1 MALIQVTPDLL
12 EAKATEVRGLKAE
25 HDEVMAKMASL
36 IHALDEIWKGEAQAA
51 FVAKFDGMQPTFNN
65 FAEMLNDYAT
75 MMDTS
80 AKTLREADEA
90 LKAVIGN

>member
-12 EAKATEVRGLKAE
+12 EAKAAEVRSIKAE

-36 IHALDEIWKGEAQAA
+36 IHALDEIWKGEAQDA
-51 FVAKFDGMQPTFNN
+51 FVAKFDSMQPTFNN
-65 FAEMLNDYAT
+65 FAEMLDNYAS

>member
-12 EAKATEVRGLKAE
+12 EAKAAEVRSIKAE
-25 HDEVMAKMASL
+25 HDEVMSKMASL
-36 IHALDEIWKGEAQAA
+36 IHALDEIWKGEAQDA
-51 FVAKFDGMQPTFNN
+51 FVAKFDSMQPTFNN
-65 FAEMLNDYAT
+65 FAEMLDNYAS